1 MNNTTDLI
9 EIEVLLIGDWIQKGS
24 GNLYSFT
31 PDRMALSDERL
42 FKELYISH
50 PPDKERRA
58 YRYAL
63 TIEGDY
69 CGILV
74 DDQEFVIT
82 SITKN
87 ADGSASMEWADK
99 AGEVFLTFDHAAD

>member
-1 MNNTTDLI
+1 MNNTTDLL
-9 EIEVLLIGDWIQKGS
+9 EVEVLLIGDWTQTGS
-24 GNLYSFT
+24 GDLYSFT
-31 PDRMALSDERL
+31 PDRMELSDERL

-74 DDQEFVIT
+74 DDREFVII

-87 ADGSASMEWADK
+87 ADGSASMQWADK
-99 AGEVFLTFDHAAD
+99 AGLSLEFERAAG